1 ALGARE
7 AARDDCGVGRR
18 TRAPRG
24 GARARTEQPG
34 GAVARCRGR
43 RAGRRRRRTGPDSA
57 AGAEGVHGR
66 RGAEGSLFR
75 LRQVRRPP
83 GGREDPR
90 RQRGV
95 AQIERRQP
103 RAHRRPLRR
112 ARYQRVQPGARR
124 AAREG
129 DDELSCLPGH
139 PGQPHHH
146 HQLRRGAAGLHGE
159 DRGVLGQEPPRKLSR
174 QAALGSR
181 SVLPAMRG
189 LGLLVAL
196 SLAGCAEMQ
205 EATGVATQQ
214 DLLQLRQEMMAAQ
227 SAQRG
232 KSDADSIS
240 AQVDKRVR
248 EQTTEHDRQ
257 VATLTRQID
266 SLNDTVTTLS
276 GRVDD
281 LKQKLDTVKHL
292 LRGAAAPG
300 AGPATTAP
308 RRSAG
313 ASGAP
318 AGGTTPGASTATP
331 ASPAPGPVAAVP
343 PRPTTGALQPQDIYQ
358 AAYIDFS
365 KGSYSLAIAG
375 FREFLRRYPDHE
387 LAGSAQYWI
396 GEAYLALARGFT

>member
-1 ALGARE
+1 
-7 AARDDCGVGRR
+7 
-18 TRAPRG
+18 
-24 GARARTEQPG
+24 
-34 GAVARCRGR
+34 
-43 RAGRRRRRTGPDSA
+43 
-57 AGAEGVHGR
+57 
-66 RGAEGSLFR
+66 
-75 LRQVRRPP
+75 
-83 GGREDPR
+83 
-90 RQRGV
+90 
-95 AQIERRQP
+95 
-103 RAHRRPLRR
+103 
-112 ARYQRVQPGARR
+112 
-124 AAREG
+124 
-129 DDELSCLPGH
+129 
-139 PGQPHHH
+139 
-146 HQLRRGAAGLHGE
+146 
-159 DRGVLGQEPPRKLSR
+159 
-174 QAALGSR
+174 
-181 SVLPAMRG
+181 MRG

-281 LKQKLDTVKHL
+281 LTTKLDTVNRQ

-300 AGPATTAP
+300 TGPAATAP
-308 RRSAG
+308 RPSAG

-318 AGGTTPGASTATP
+318 VGGTTPGASTSTP
-331 ASPAPGPVAAVP
+331 TAPAPGPVAAVP

-396 GEAYLALARGFT
+396 GEAYLALARGFTDASQSDKASESLEQAVQEFKKVQANYPRADKVPTALYKEALALIDLKQPALAQTRLQYLVDNFPRAEETSLARERLTTLKNTPR

>member
-1 ALGARE
+1 
-7 AARDDCGVGRR
+7 
-18 TRAPRG
+18 
-24 GARARTEQPG
+24 
-34 GAVARCRGR
+34 
-43 RAGRRRRRTGPDSA
+43 
-57 AGAEGVHGR
+57 
-66 RGAEGSLFR
+66 
-75 LRQVRRPP
+75 
-83 GGREDPR
+83 
-90 RQRGV
+90 
-95 AQIERRQP
+95 
-103 RAHRRPLRR
+103 
-112 ARYQRVQPGARR
+112 
-124 AAREG
+124 
-129 DDELSCLPGH
+129 
-139 PGQPHHH
+139 
-146 HQLRRGAAGLHGE
+146 
-159 DRGVLGQEPPRKLSR
+159 
-174 QAALGSR
+174 
-181 SVLPAMRG
+181 MRG

-281 LKQKLDTVKHL
+281 LTTKLDTVNRQ

-300 AGPATTAP
+300 AGAAATAP
-308 RRSAG
+308 RPAAG

-318 AGGTTPGASTATP
+318 AGGTTPGTSTATP
-331 ASPAPGPVAAVP
+331 TAPPPGPVAAVP

-396 GEAYLALARGFT
+396 GEAYLALARGFTDASQSDKASESLEQAVQEFKKVQANYPRADKVPTALYKEALALIDLKQPALAQTRLQYLVDNFPRAEETSLARERLTTLKNTPR